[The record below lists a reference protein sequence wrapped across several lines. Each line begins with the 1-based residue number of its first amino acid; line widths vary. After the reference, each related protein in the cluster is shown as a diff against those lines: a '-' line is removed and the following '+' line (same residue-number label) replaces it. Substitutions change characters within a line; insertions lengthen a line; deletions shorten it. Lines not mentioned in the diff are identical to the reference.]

1 MTTLRD
7 LLNVDYPVIQAP
19 MAGVQDSALTI
30 AVSKAGGLGSLPCA
44 MLTGEKIRE
53 EIARIRAETDRPF
66 NLNFFCHTQPPA
78 DPEKEAA
85 WRQSLQPYY
94 RELGLDVNEDAGGA
108 SRRPFDEQSA
118 ELVAELKPAVVS
130 FHFGLPAPELLA
142 TIQSKGV
149 KVMASATTVA
159 EALWLEQ
166 RGVDA
171 IIAQGLEAGGHRGH
185 FLSDDLSLHMGTFAL
200 LPQIKAR
207 VRIPVIAAGGIAS
220 AEGVRAATQLG
231 AVAAQVGTAYL
242 LCTEAKTSAIHRHA
256 LQSEQA
262 SHTEITN
269 VFSGRPARGIVNRLI
284 QEQGPISS
292 SVPEFPIAAAALA
305 PLRSAAEKLGKGDFS
320 PLWAGQNTM
329 GCEEIS
335 AGEMTLRLASADCLR
350 PT

>member
-142 TIQSKGV
+142 TIQSKSV

-185 FLSDDLSLHMGTFAL
+185 FLSDDLSLQMGTFAL
-200 LPQIKAR
+200 LHQIKAR

-220 AEGVRAATQLG
+220 AEGVRATTQLG

-335 AGEMTLRLASADCLR
+335 AGEMTLRLAGADCLR

>member
-1 MTTLRD
+1 MITLRE

-30 AVSKAGGLGSLPCA
+30 AVSRAGGLGSLLCA
-44 MLTGEKIRE
+44 MLPGEKIRE
-53 EIARIRAETDRPF
+53 EIAKIRAATDRPF
-66 NLNFFCHTQPPA
+66 NLNFFCHTQPPE

-94 RELGLDVNEDAGGA
+94 KELGLEMHQDAGGA
-108 SRRPFDEQSA
+108 SRRPFDEETA

-130 FHFGLPAPELLA
+130 FHFGLPAPDLMA
-142 TIQSKGV
+142 YIKYNGV
-149 KVMASATTVA
+149 KVLASATTVA

-166 RGVDA
+166 RGADA

-185 FLSDDLSLHMGTFAL
+185 FLSGDLGLHMCIFAL
-200 LPQIKAR
+200 LPRITSR
-207 VRIPVIAAGGIAS
+207 VKLPVIAAGGIAS
-220 AEGVRAATQLG
+220 AEGVKAAIQLG

-242 LCTEAKTSAIHRHA
+242 LCTEAKTSAIHRDA
-256 LQSEQA
+256 LQSERA

-269 VFSGRPARGIVNRLI
+269 VFSGRPARGIVNRLMRD
-284 QEQGPISS
+284 QGPISS
-292 SVPEFPIAAAALA
+292 SVPDFPNAAAALA
-305 PLRSAAEKLGKGDFS
+305 PLRSEAEKLGKGDFS

-335 AGEMTLRLASADCLR
+335 AGEMTLRLAGVQ
-350 PT
+350 